1 MARFATALSEHPL
14 ATHAVGEIVGE
25 VLDQLDGSPDT
36 VVLFVSRAHTG
47 MFEDIARAVR
57 DLLAPGVLVGCST
70 RSTLAGTQE
79 VEHVPSVAIW
89 AGITGDP
96 IAVRIPV
103 VSAEGLRKSLAL
115 ALDNDERMSG
125 GTLLL
130 FIDPVAAV
138 TGPMLGDFQSHFP
151 QLTIA
156 GVTASAGSLPGSNR
170 FALDDRLFVDGAV
183 GVILPPECPLVVA
196 VSHGAEALGEPFTVT
211 RCERNMVIELAG
223 APAMSR
229 LEQVVSALDP
239 FRRARLGDGILLGS
253 IPDDHLTGIDTTD
266 FVLHEIRGSDP
277 VNGALALDGD
287 VSLGATVQ
295 FHLRDAQS
303 ADVQLRVALA
313 EVQGSSALVFTDI
326 GRGMRLFDE
335 PDHDAATIVEILG
348 SRAVAGMFGGSEIAP
363 VGGVPT
369 IHRASVV
376 SVIFGDRPPLRFR
389 P

>member
-25 VLDQLDGSPDT
+25 VLDQLEGSPDT

-47 MFEDIARAVR
+47 VFEDIARTVGN
-57 DLLAPGVLVGCST
+57 LLSPGVLVGCST

-79 VEHVPSVAIW
+79 VEHVPSVALW
-89 AGITGDP
+89 AGITGDS

-103 VSAEGLRKSLAL
+103 VSTQGLTSSLETAFES
-115 ALDNDERMSG
+115 NERMSG
-125 GTLLL
+125 GTLLM
-130 FIDPVAAV
+130 FVDPVAAM
-138 TGPMLGDFQSHFP
+138 TGPMLRDVQSHFP
-151 QLTIA
+151 DLTITGA
-156 GVTASAGSLPGSNR
+156 TASAGNLPGSNR
-170 FALDDRLFVDGAV
+170 FALDDRLYSDGAV

-196 VSHGAEALGEPFTVT
+196 VSHGAEALGDPFTVT

-229 LEQVVSALDP
+229 LQQIVGALDP
-239 FRRARLGDGILLGS
+239 VRRARLGDGVLLGS
-253 IPDDHLTGIDTTD
+253 IPDDHLPGIDTTD
-266 FVLHEIRGSDP
+266 FILHKIRGTDP
-277 VNGALALDGD
+277 ENGALALDGE
-287 VSLGATVQ
+287 VTLGATVQ
-295 FHLRDAQS
+295 FHLRDALS
-303 ADVQLRVALA
+303 ADVQLRAALA
-313 EVQGSSALVFTDI
+313 DVEGSSALVFTDV

-335 PDHDAATIVEILG
+335 PDHDAATIVEMLG